1 MKVFVAEQSI
11 FVENVE
17 KMEFCKKTLSEED
30 YKQFVYAVRNNYWYQ
45 MYLDELPMFG
55 KCFSWSDFVQMIA
68 V

>member
-1 MKVFVAEQSI
+1 MKTISIVEKNI

-45 MYLDELPMFG
+45 MYLDELPMYG
-55 KCFSWSDFVQMIA
+55 RCFM
-68 V
+68 